1 MRKMLTAQ
9 EAAGELGVSLATLYA
24 YVSRG
29 LIASEPG
36 PGGKRARLYAED
48 DVRRLR
54 DRKASRRDPDREA
67 RRAVRWGAPV
77 LDSALTLIDGG
88 GLFYRGHPAVA
99 LAQERSVEEVAALV
113 WTGRMEGAG
122 DDARAGDLRAEVPD
136 SAHPLLEAGLP
147 RLDAMQAVLAL
158 AAAED
163 AAAWDLR
170 PASVARTGARILR
183 LLAAVALGV
192 PAIEGGVARALAAG
206 WAPARPDAERL
217 LSACLVLCAEHEL
230 NVASFT
236 ARCVAS
242 AAGTPYA
249 AVAAGLGALQGT
261 RHAGYVRQIEALL
274 AEADASGDA
283 RATVADRMRRGERI
297 PGFGHRLYPDGDP
310 RAVTLLGM
318 AEAAFPGGAGVRAV
332 REMVDAAAALFG
344 ERPSVEL
351 GLIAIAREL
360 SLPAG
365 APLLLFALG
374 RTIGLIGHAIE
385 QYAAGTLIR
394 PRAQYVGEMPMRG

>member
-1 MRKMLTAQ
+1 MRQMLTAQ
-9 EAAGELGVSLATLYA
+9 EAARELGVSLATLYA

-36 PGGKRARLYAED
+36 PDGKRARLYAAD
-48 DVRRLR
+48 DVARLR
-54 DRKASRRDPDREA
+54 NRKASRRDPDREA

-77 LDSALTLIDGG
+77 LDSALTLIHEGQ
-88 GLFYRGHPAVA
+88 LFYRGHSAVA
-99 LAQERSVEEVAALV
+99 LAAERSVEEVAALV
-113 WTGRMEGAG
+113 WTGRME
-122 DDARAGDLRAEVPD
+122 DAVGQGRAEVPV
-136 SAHPLLEAGLP
+136 AARPLLLAGLP
-147 RLDAMQAVLAL
+147 PLDGMQAVLAL

-163 AAAWDLR
+163 PAAWDLR
-170 PASVARTGARILR
+170 PAAVARTGGRILR
-183 LLAAVALGV
+183 LLAAVALGRSS
-192 PAIEGGVARALAAG
+192 IDGGVARALAES
-206 WAPARPDAERL
+206 WAPGDARAERL

-261 RHAGYVRQIEALL
+261 RHAGYVRQVEALL

-283 RATVADRMRRGERI
+283 RATVEDRMRRGERI

-310 RAVTLLGM
+310 RAVAVLGM
-318 AEAAFPGGAGVRAV
+318 AEAAFPDAAGVRAV
-332 REMVDAAAALFG
+332 RRMVDAAGAVFG
-344 ERPSVEL
+344 ERPTVEL
-351 GLIAIAREL
+351 GLIAVARGL
-360 SLPAG
+360 GLPAG

-385 QYAAGTLIR
+385 QYEAGTLIR
-394 PRAQYVGEMPMRG
+394 PRAQYVGEPPRG